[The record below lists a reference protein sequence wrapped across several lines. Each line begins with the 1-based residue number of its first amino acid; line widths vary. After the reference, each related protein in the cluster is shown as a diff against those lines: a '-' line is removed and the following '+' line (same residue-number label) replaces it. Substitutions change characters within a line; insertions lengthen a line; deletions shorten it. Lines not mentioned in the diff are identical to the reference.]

1 MIPID
6 ETLVDILLI
15 TLGGVLINVGVHF
28 IPVGGAPAAMAQAT
42 GIGTGTVE
50 LAAASGLT
58 GLLVA
63 SYMYANVEQAP
74 LTLILAS
81 GAMGSMVMI
90 ASTMFAGNLIYAYG
104 VGVPFASAQVKYD
117 PVVKAVSRLLG
128 LNAEKA
134 SRQDIYISKGT
145 SGQGIPFVSYVSGII
160 GALLGGTGGCLI
172 YYVLIELY
180 KTTPWGAANILSAAA
195 VAGVFAF
202 GVYYVNAV
210 IPSYAVGGTIE
221 GFHDPKFRRI
231 IRKATLTSFTASLL
245 CATAAVL
252 IAGVV

>member
-1 MIPID
+1 VIED
-6 ETLVDILLI
+6 TLVNILLI
-15 TLGGVLINVGVHF
+15 TLSGVLINVGVHF

-50 LAAASGLT
+50 LAAGSGLT

-63 SYMYANVEQAP
+63 SYMYANIPNAP

-81 GAMGSMVMI
+81 GAVGSMIMI
-90 ASTMFAGNLIYAYG
+90 ASAMFAANLIYAYA
-104 VGVPFASAQVKYD
+104 VGVPFASAVVKYD
-117 PVVKAVSRLLG
+117 PLVKLGSRLLG

-134 SRQDIYISKGT
+134 SRQDTYMSKGT
-145 SGQGIPFVSYVSGII
+145 AGQGLPFVCFISGVI
-160 GALLGGTGGCLI
+160 GGSLGGIGGSMI
-172 YYVLIELY
+172 YFVLIELY

-221 GFHDPKFRRI
+221 GFHDPKFRKI

-245 CATAAVL
+245 CAIAAVL
-252 IAGVV
+252 IAWAV